1 MSHVT
6 NWQRLFFLVIRRRMR
21 LVGASWEPM
30 FYHLGMV
37 NHIQYLLPYALF
49 LFKTINNI
57 NIHSYLLVSG
67 GKTLH
72 VLDCVPTHPFGFE
85 GLTLD
90 WAKFMQLWE
99 IKDVPDIIWL
109 YQNQRKACNIVTLRG
124 LDLLFYTKCLGWFPL
139 SVDKMSITLK
149 KEVCISWGICK
160 TGRLNCTITFYF
172 MLDRKAQSF
181 CFL

>member
-6 NWQRLFFLVIRRRMR
+6 NWQSFFGVKSRRMR

-37 NHIQYLLPYALF
+37 NCIQYRLPYALF

-67 GKTLH
+67 GKTLD

-99 IKDVPDIIWL
+99 TKDVPDIMWL
-109 YQNQRKACNIVTLRG
+109 YQNQRNACNIVPLQVWICCFTQIVCGNFCKALVG
-124 LDLLFYTKCLGWFPL
+124 FQDL
-139 SVDKMSITLK
+139 
-149 KEVCISWGICK
+149 
-160 TGRLNCTITFYF
+160 
-172 MLDRKAQSF
+172 
-181 CFL
+181 